1 MTVRK
6 FILKHYCWIEVV
18 VVPVVAALIVL
29 ALLTWLARNPCAL
42 SVC

>member
-18 VVPVVAALIVL
+18 VVPVVAALLVL
-29 ALLTWLARNPCAL
+29 ALLKWAC
-42 SVC
+42 